1 MDKYWR
7 TRPSMIARM
16 HTIAKLPREL
26 KGRVSLRPEDHL
38 LLISGDKVGFHNEST
53 VKLSSRKMKKDY
65 TAALFFSENDFQIT
79 SNIEH
84 KFPGEHETKHA
95 EIHYTVSVDRTSSYL
110 LREGLISNYSGM
122 NIIDVVSL
130 SEVINGEMAPRKDE
144 IFGRLDSEM
153 VRDTASITKMQKSV
167 ADFLRITL
175 AKFGMSLN
183 GEVNI
188 RWSET
193 SSEALESFKS
203 ARLAEIEANEELMK
217 LEEESNLSAV
227 TLEAQ
232 AIAQK
237 KLKRSRRHLAKKER
251 EFLQNQLETQHQFK
265 VESLELEKETF
276 RMKKNHELDVLR
288 AKMQNELS
296 ELELERIVN
305 ERFADE
311 EKRIALESERISA
324 NFDHREREMELIFEQ
339 QRMELELDKEK
350 AENIENKRILSDFD
364 REESVKSAIAE
375 AEIDAIKNQAK
386 LEQLKGL
393 IELKEMM
400 KANKESRQQTSD
412 KSPSSG
418 QKISGNIIGGNL
430 NVNLSG
436 KVTAPKQEISDNVIT
451 GDVSVESD
459 TEED

>member
-1 MDKYWR
+1 M
-7 TRPSMIARM
+7 
-16 HTIAKLPREL
+16 
-26 KGRVSLRPEDHL
+26 
-38 LLISGDKVGFHNEST
+38 
-53 VKLSSRKMKKDY
+53 
-65 TAALFFSENDFQIT
+65 
-79 SNIEH
+79 
-84 KFPGEHETKHA
+84 
-95 EIHYTVSVDRTSSYL
+95 
-110 LREGLISNYSGM
+110 
-122 NIIDVVSL
+122 
-130 SEVINGEMAPRKDE
+130 
-144 IFGRLDSEM
+144 
-153 VRDTASITKMQKSV
+153 
-167 ADFLRITL
+167 
-175 AKFGMSLN
+175 
-183 GEVNI
+183 
-188 RWSET
+188 
-193 SSEALESFKS
+193 
-203 ARLAEIEANEELMK
+203 
-217 LEEESNLSAV
+217 SAV